1 MSKELNTLDIA
12 TDIITTPADDLV
24 QLDDFSLAL
33 IGGGEAIVFP

>member
-12 TDIITTPADDLV
+12 TDTTTTPADDLV

-33 IGGGEAIVFP
+33 IGGGEAVVMP

>member
-12 TDIITTPADDLV
+12 ADITTTPADDLV

-33 IGGGEAIVFP
+33 VGGGEAVVMP